1 MGIGNP
7 IGAGRRRNLKLA
19 GEIPR
24 NCSPKCRGDHPRR
37 QRTPMPGTTGR
48 IAAGSQPLD
57 PRDRTVSALRRSAQA
72 VLIAVTTATPSLAG
86 AQPAA
91 PMEIVVNI
99 PAGRLDVFQGG
110 ERVRSY
116 PVSVGRSRYATPTGE
131 ASIRRMVWN
140 PTWTP
145 PPDAEWAREETFT
158 GPGWSNPMGRVKM
171 HLFGDYYVHGTP
183 AGNERHLGR
192 PASHGC
198 VRMRNRD
205 VMELAELVLKADGA
219 PVAESTIRRLAANP
233 RATRELALA
242 GRVRV
247 RIEYRLA
254 EVAADSVTLHP
265 DVYGRA
271 AGSAYAAR
279 VRTELA
285 AAGADPASVLAS
297 VDARRAPAAAVTVY
311 RERPLLGRANVLAL
325 ETDVM
330 LDSDSALLPR

>member
-1 MGIGNP
+1 
-7 IGAGRRRNLKLA
+7 
-19 GEIPR
+19 
-24 NCSPKCRGDHPRR
+24 
-37 QRTPMPGTTGR
+37 MPGRTGR

-72 VLIAVTTATPSLAG
+72 VLVAVTTVTPSLAA

-285 AAGADPASVLAS
+285 AAGADPATVLAS

-311 RERPLLGRANVLAL
+311 RERPLMGRADVLAL
-325 ETDVM
+325 ETSVV